1 MSGAAVFSMLRQMR
15 ADDLNVLLAA
25 RQSTKSFAGTSLRAG
40 ELHGLL
46 SAVFGV
52 APDGRRSYGSAHA
65 RYPVTATVVV
75 GDVRGLAAG
84 SYRITGSGGL
94 RALEHG
100 DHRELI
106 AQSTIDAAWAVACP
120 VLLVLSANVGAERAE
135 FTSQAEGRGER
146 FIAMEIGLIA
156 QTVHLVA
163 AGLDLGTALIAGVH
177 DEAVRRLPESIVP
190 PGDELLA
197 VMPLGRA
204 TRDGTA
210 ASG

>member
-1 MSGAAVFSMLRQMR
+1 MR
-15 ADDLNVLLAA
+15 ADGLNVLLAA
-25 RQSTKSFAGTSLRAG
+25 RRSTKSFAATSLQVG
-40 ELHGLL
+40 ELDRLL

-75 GDVRGLAAG
+75 GDVRGLASG

-94 RALEHG
+94 QEPEYG
-100 DHRELI
+100 DQRELI
-106 AQSTIDAAWAVACP
+106 AQSTIDAHWAASCP
-120 VLLVLSANVGAERAE
+120 ALLVLSANVGAERAE
-135 FTSQAEGRGER
+135 FASQAEGRGER
-146 FIAMEIGLIA
+146 FIAIEVGLIA

-163 AGLDLGTALIAGVH
+163 AGLDLGTVLIAGVQ
-177 DEAVRRLPESIVP
+177 DEAARRLPESIVP

-204 TRDGTA
+204 TRDSTA